1 MFVLRLYALSAPPL
15 DSYNMHHGMFLK
27 EYDPDGNG
35 GAGII
40 VSSRSLQDAKQY
52 ESVQEAI
59 EHYRAV
65 SKTHPRRVDG
75 EPNRP
80 ITAFSAEVLSY
91 KDALEAAKAVAP

>member
-27 EYDPDGNG
+27 EYEPDGNG

-40 VSSRSLQDAKQY
+40 VSTSRLQDAKQY
-52 ESVQEAI
+52 ESVPEAI
-59 EHYRAV
+59 AHYRAV
-65 SKTHPRRVDG
+65 SKTHPKRIDG

-80 ITAFSAEVLSY
+80 LTAFSAEVMSY
-91 KDALEAAKAVAP
+91 SDVAEMAKGAAS